1 MRTHFY
7 PSPLA
12 RHDSDGHEFVER
24 GPCGTWLGEK
34 SDLSGDW
41 GRVDCKRCLK
51 DRPSITASSEAEER
65 AIVELVECLKFAR
78 ATMATV
84 AENAN
89 LRGVEDRSVM

>member
-7 PSPLA
+7 PSILA

-34 SDLSGDW
+34 SELSGDW
-41 GRVDCKRCLK
+41 GQVDCKRCLK

-65 AIVELVECLKFAR
+65 AIVHQMGD
-78 ATMATV
+78 MA
-84 AENAN
+84 AFMKQQEP
-89 LRGVEDRSVM
+89 RP